1 MDKFSAAH
9 FADSVESRRKAEA
22 RVSPQR
28 ERSSKG
34 REVGDFTGENGAF
47 NHQFMVIYMI
57 LYGFIGVI

>member
-1 MDKFSAAH
+1 
-9 FADSVESRRKAEA
+9 VESRRKAEA